1 MADIFAPVIHAAFSA
16 AAEPAD
22 PFLTRLT
29 AIGALTADQ
38 ARIVTA
44 MQGPPRRLP
53 PRTQLGRAGDPATS
67 AYVVREGWAFAYTL
81 LANGRRQVH
90 GFLLPGNF
98 VRLSDLFYAGAGQ
111 GAETITDTVVSE
123 ISMDSLRR
131 ASREWPEIFE
141 LLLRLQLQV
150 QSALV
155 DHLVSLGRRD
165 SRARVAR
172 LLLRLER
179 RLRRIGHAGPDGY
192 ACPISQY
199 LIADA
204 LGLTAIHVNRVLRG
218 LREEGIAT
226 LRKDRVTIHD
236 RVRLMEIAGD
246 GNADADDPA
255 VAVIANQ
262 SAARAAGR
270 HRPGAV

>member
-1 MADIFAPVIHAAFSA
+1 MVDTFAPAVSAAFA

-22 PFLTRLT
+22 PFLTRL
-29 AIGALTADQ
+29 AALGALTADQ

-67 AYVVREGWAFAYTL
+67 AYVIREGWAFAYTL
-81 LANGRRQVH
+81 LANGQRQVH
-90 GFLLPGNF
+90 GFLLPGNV
-98 VRLSDLFYAGAGQ
+98 VRLGDLFRAGTGQ

-123 ISMDSLRR
+123 VSMDSLRR

-165 SRARVAR
+165 ARARVAR
-172 LLLRLER
+172 LLLGLER
-179 RLRRIGHAGPDGY
+179 RLGRIGRAGPDGY

-204 LGLTAIHVNRVLRG
+204 LGLTAIHVNRVLRA
-218 LREEGIAT
+218 LREEEVVT

-236 RVRLMEIAGD
+236 RRRLMQIAGTDEGD
-246 GNADADDPA
+246 GRNAA
-255 VAVIANQ
+255 VVVLANPSQ
-262 SAARAAGR
+262 HQGR
-270 HRPGAV
+270 GP